1 MAEEQDG
8 AAQDAS
14 TNQSADGA
22 PMHFA
27 LSSAAG
33 SAEARAF
40 LQRQSEVA
48 AQQARLIGLQADQL
62 HEEMQLNLSHLRL
75 RRFGDYTKSV
85 FEIAVGLV
93 ALLIVCGLGTMVWSA
108 TQDRDLVVDA
118 FSVPLDVSQTGLTGS
133 VLAAKVL
140 DRFGAMDRDVHSFTQ
155 DFSGIHG
162 ANEDV
167 RVEIP
172 DTGISIGELNRHL
185 RGWLGHETHVTGELV
200 HLGTRLSLTIRRSDQ
215 PGLSAAAAAG
225 DLDGLVQ
232 KGAENLF
239 RATEPLR
246 YADYL
251 SAGGRTAEAARISE
265 QEARTGDARY
275 RAAANIS
282 LAQNAFWRGDFPAIA
297 RYGDEAVQLDRKNIA
312 GWFVVAA
319 GAANSSHDEQQWRAD
334 TAALPLAKSGA
345 ATVDASEVVLNLPKE
360 FEADLMTLRGDWKGA
375 VDTCRSAQG
384 RTTGS
389 CTNQNLIADLAQT
402 RDLRE
407 ARELDG
413 EVPRTRIDGKP
424 NVDELFGRVQIAL
437 SAGDWHQAALL
448 SNAAEAMTA
457 KDAETFS
464 DRDIFLR
471 PLEAEAQARDDDIAH
486 AKALTAKM
494 PPDCDACMR
503 AGGRVATIA
512 HDWAGAARLF
522 ALVSARSPDIPFAD
536 SDWGAMLLAKGDFD
550 GAIAK
555 FAIAH
560 EKGPHFADPLEMW
573 GEALMLMNRS
583 DLALAKFEEA
593 NKYAPKWG
601 RLHLKWGEAL
611 VYSGKLD
618 EANKQF
624 TVAAHLDLS
633 AADAAALARMR
644 AHHV

>member
-1 MAEEQDG
+1 
-8 AAQDAS
+8 
-14 TNQSADGA
+14 
-22 PMHFA
+22 
-27 LSSAAG
+27 
-33 SAEARAF
+33 
-40 LQRQSEVA
+40 
-48 AQQARLIGLQADQL
+48 
-62 HEEMQLNLSHLRL
+62 
-75 RRFGDYTKSV
+75 
-85 FEIAVGLV
+85 
-93 ALLIVCGLGTMVWSA
+93 
-108 TQDRDLVVDA
+108 
-118 FSVPLDVSQTGLTGS
+118 
-133 VLAAKVL
+133 
-140 DRFGAMDRDVHSFTQ
+140 
-155 DFSGIHG
+155 
-162 ANEDV
+162 
-167 RVEIP
+167 
-172 DTGISIGELNRHL
+172 
-185 RGWLGHETHVTGELV
+185 
-200 HLGTRLSLTIRRSDQ
+200 
-215 PGLSAAAAAG
+215 
-225 DLDGLVQ
+225 
-232 KGAENLF
+232 
-239 RATEPLR
+239 
-246 YADYL
+246 
-251 SAGGRTAEAARISE
+251 
-265 QEARTGDARY
+265 
-275 RAAANIS
+275 
-282 LAQNAFWRGDFPAIA
+282 
-297 RYGDEAVQLDRKNIA
+297 
-312 GWFVVAA
+312 
-319 GAANSSHDEQQWRAD
+319 
-334 TAALPLAKSGA
+334 
-345 ATVDASEVVLNLPKE
+345 
-360 FEADLMTLRGDWKGA
+360 
-375 VDTCRSAQG
+375 
-384 RTTGS
+384 
-389 CTNQNLIADLAQT
+389 
-402 RDLRE
+402 
-407 ARELDG
+407 LDG